1 MDVLKVIPTLEAR
14 ELIDKIQIDAAA
26 LSVAHTNWNLRYVMT
41 TTDEQ
46 KQESYEMLKEAVE
59 KAQKH
64 LDKLAKLIEKPY
76 KEWEGGVNG

>member
-1 MDVLKVIPTLEAR
+1 MDTLKIVPTLEAR

-64 LDKLAKLIEKPY
+64 LEKLAKLIEKPY
-76 KEWEGGVNG
+76 KKWEGGVNV